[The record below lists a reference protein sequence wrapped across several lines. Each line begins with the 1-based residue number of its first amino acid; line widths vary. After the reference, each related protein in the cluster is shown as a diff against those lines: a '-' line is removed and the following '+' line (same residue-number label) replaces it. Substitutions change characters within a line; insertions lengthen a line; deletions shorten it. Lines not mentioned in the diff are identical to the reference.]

1 MDHNEAR
8 LDRNRNRQS
17 SSEARHSIS
26 DIVAVNMI
34 ANRVP
39 CLIAYSNY
47 FQGAK
52 DLTELFSQPE
62 LISDIRRLR
71 ERPSAYA
78 IDHTSRVN
86 APTSKI
92 FPRGFPL
99 VYSLMVT
106 FRSRL
111 DSDGYLF
118 TISNL
123 LGFVHLGLKTGKT
136 LTLEFSREQDLHI
149 NVADTSLISA
159 IFDVDVAD
167 DRWHQVAL
175 AVSEDRVDL
184 FLDCHLSIS
193 RKITQNTNDVI
204 RSANTVISVGKSFVE
219 SRKYP
224 QFQV

>member
-1 MDHNEAR
+1 MLLIITKFYPRYHTNKRDCKCR
-8 LDRNRNRQS
+8 L
-17 SSEARHSIS
+17 SEATLHIS
-26 DIVAVNMI
+26 N
-34 ANRVP
+34 
-39 CLIAYSNY
+39 CLINY

-62 LISDIRRLR
+62 LISGIRRLR

-78 IDHTSRVN
+78 IDHTSRIN

-123 LGFVHLGLKTGKT
+123 LGIVHLGLKTGKT
-136 LTLEFSREQDLHI
+136 LTLEFSRGQDLHLDL
-149 NVADTSLISA
+149 AETSLISA

-167 DRWHQVAL
+167 ERWHQAAL

-184 FLDCHLSIS
+184 FLDCDLSIS
-193 RKITQNTNDVI
+193 RKVTQSTNGAI
-204 RSANTVISVGKSFVE
+204 RGANTVISVGKSFVE

-224 QFQV
+224 QFKV